1 MIGKKN
7 IVFGFFYL
15 ALTASLGPYMIV
27 KLYPGIAA
35 TEEVKQET
43 LGALQ
48 QAQASNYEIDLNMMS
63 AEQIATMSADAVL
76 ALSARL
82 NAEEPVDAIKAGPH
96 AHGNLEAL
104 LNIAVGIL
112 LAFLAVPT
120 VFKQVISWTFIVG
133 TLLHSG
139 ALFLAVALQLPFAA
153 KLLASPLAPAGPVL
167 ILLGLLLAGV
177 ASAMGYQTTPVKE
190 DGGKKRKTSRPK
202 APKI

>member
-27 KLYPGIAA
+27 KLYPEIAA
-35 TEEVKQET
+35 SENVKQER

-48 QAQASNYEIDLNMMS
+48 QAQSSNYEIDLNKMS
-63 AEQIATMSADAVL
+63 AEQIATTSADAVL

-82 NAEEPVDAIKAGPH
+82 NAEQPVDSIKSGPH

-112 LAFLAVPT
+112 LAFLAVPV

-139 ALFLAVALQLPFAA
+139 VLFLAAALQLPFAA
-153 KLLASPLAPAGPVL
+153 KLLASPLAPAGPLL
-167 ILLGLLLAGV
+167 ILLGLLLAGIATV
-177 ASAMGYQTTPVKE
+177 MGYQAIPVK
-190 DGGKKRKTSRPK
+190 DNGGKKKKASRPK

>member
-15 ALTASLGPYMIV
+15 VITASLGPYMIV
-27 KLYPGIAA
+27 KLYPDIAA
-35 TEEVKQET
+35 SENVKQER

-48 QAQASNYEIDLNMMS
+48 QAQASNYEIDLNKMS

-76 ALSARL
+76 ALSAL
-82 NAEEPVDAIKAGPH
+82 LSAEEPVDEIKAGPH

-112 LAFLAVPT
+112 LAFLAVP
-120 VFKQVISWTFIVG
+120 VAFKQAISWTFIVG

-139 ALFLAVALQLPFAA
+139 VLFLAVALQLPFAA
-153 KLLASPLAPAGPVL
+153 KLLASPFAPVGPLL

-177 ASAMGYQTTPVKE
+177 ATVMGYQSVPLKE
-190 DGGKKRKTSRPK
+190 NGGKKKKVARPKTS
-202 APKI
+202 KI

>member
-27 KLYPGIAA
+27 KLYPEIAA
-35 TEEVKQET
+35 SEDVKQER

-48 QAQASNYEIDLNMMS
+48 QAQASNYEIDLTKMS
-63 AEQIATMSADAVL
+63 AEQIATASADAVL

-82 NAEEPVDAIKAGPH
+82 SAEESVEAVKSGPH

-112 LAFLAVPT
+112 LAFLAVP
-120 VFKQVISWTFIVG
+120 VIFKQVISWAFIAG

-139 ALFLAVALQLPFAA
+139 MLFLAAALQLPFAA
-153 KLLASPLAPAGPVL
+153 KLLASPLAPAGPFL
-167 ILLGLLLAGV
+167 ILLGLLLAGIATV
-177 ASAMGYQTTPVKE
+177 KGYQTALVKD
-190 DGGKKRKTSRPK
+190 DGGKKKKTSRPK
-202 APKI
+202 ASKV

>member
-15 ALTASLGPYMIV
+15 VLTASLGPYMIL
-27 KLYPGIAA
+27 KLYPEIAA
-35 TEEVKQET
+35 SEDVKQER

-48 QAQASNYEIDLNMMS
+48 QTQASNYEVDLTKMS
-63 AEQIATMSADAVL
+63 AEQIATASADAVL

-82 NAEEPVDAIKAGPH
+82 NAKEPVDAIKSGPH

-112 LAFLAVPT
+112 LAFLAVPV
-120 VFKQVISWTFIVG
+120 VFKQAISWIFIAG

-139 ALFLAVALQLPFAA
+139 VLFLAAALQLPFAA
-153 KLLASPLAPAGPVL
+153 KLLASPLAPAGPFL

-177 ASAMGYQTTPVKE
+177 ATVMGYQATPVR
-190 DGGKKRKTSRPK
+190 DNGGKQKKASRPRT
-202 APKI
+202 PKV

>member
-27 KLYPGIAA
+27 KLYPDIAA
-35 TEEVKQET
+35 NEDIKQEKFS
-43 LGALQ
+43 ALQ
-48 QAQASNYEIDLNMMS
+48 QAQSSNYEVALNKMS
-63 AEQIATMSADAVL
+63 AEQIAIASADAVL

-112 LAFLAVPT
+112 LAFLAVPV

-139 ALFLAVALQLPFAA
+139 LLFLAVALQLPFAA
-153 KLLASPLAPAGPVL
+153 ALLASPIAPAGPIL
-167 ILLGLLLAGV
+167 ILLGLLSAGV
-177 ASAMGYQTTPVKE
+177 ATLMGYQTAAVKQ
-190 DGGKKRKTSRPK
+190 DSGKKKKASRPT
-202 APKI
+202 APKV